1 MDGLETATQL
11 RIQHA
16 REALSQAGVLVGAKN
31 TRITVR
37 VQDRLLELARQ
48 RSGLSSD
55 SDLVNAGLALLA
67 AQDNFGLWLVGQKG
81 KLSDDFDIGR

>member
-1 MDGLETATQL
+1 
-11 RIQHA
+11 
-16 REALSQAGVLVGAKN
+16 
-31 TRITVR
+31 
-37 VQDRLLELARQ
+37 LELARQ